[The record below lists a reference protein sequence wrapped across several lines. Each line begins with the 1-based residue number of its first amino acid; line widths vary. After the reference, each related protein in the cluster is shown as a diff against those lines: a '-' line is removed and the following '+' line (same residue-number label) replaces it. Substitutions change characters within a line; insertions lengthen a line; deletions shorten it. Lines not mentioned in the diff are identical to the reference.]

1 MFGLNSLILNKS
13 KLVTGTVLQQV
24 RSVSLLSRL
33 HPSLNSTKSFKR
45 VGRGPS
51 SGYGKTSSRGQKG
64 QKARGSVK
72 PWFEGGQTPITK
84 LFPKTGF
91 KRVTALDLQVL
102 NLQRINE
109 FIEKGRLELKEG
121 QVLDMRLMKKSGLI
135 SGSLKDGVKIL
146 ADGKE
151 KFQYPIKIEA
161 TRASTEAIRAIEKA
175 GGEFTARFFSKLSL
189 RAHINP
195 EHFLTTRGH
204 IPLPARPTKKRDID
218 YYSRVDKRGYLI
230 KEDNSLLQAIARAQV
245 AKPKIEKQNTKVS
258 AEGLGSKVNESA
270 LGFTNSGIFKLAD
283 LKL

>member
-1 MFGLNSLILNKS
+1 MFGLTSLILNKS
-13 KLVTGTVLQQV
+13 KLITGTTFQQV
-24 RSVSLLSRL
+24 RSVSLLSHL

-91 KRVTALDLQVL
+91 KRVTALDLNIV
-102 NLQRINE
+102 NLQRIGD
-109 FIEKGRLELKEG
+109 FIKSGRLHLKEG
-121 QVLDMRLMKKSGLI
+121 EVLDMRLMKRSGLV

-146 ADGKE
+146 AEGKE
-151 KFQYPIKIEA
+151 RFEYPIKIEA
-161 TRASTEAIRAIEKA
+161 TRASTEAIRAIERA
-175 GGEFTARFFSKLSL
+175 GGEFTARYFSKLSL

-195 EHFLTTRGH
+195 EHFLLTRGH
-204 IPLPARPTKKRDID
+204 IPLQARPTKKRDID

-230 KEDNSLLQAIARAQV
+230 KEDNSLLKAIAQAQV
-245 AKPKIEKQNTKVS
+245 AKPKIAKQDNKTS
-258 AEGLGSKVNESA
+258 IEASTVNESA
-270 LGFTNSGIFKLAD
+270 AGFTNSGIFKLSD